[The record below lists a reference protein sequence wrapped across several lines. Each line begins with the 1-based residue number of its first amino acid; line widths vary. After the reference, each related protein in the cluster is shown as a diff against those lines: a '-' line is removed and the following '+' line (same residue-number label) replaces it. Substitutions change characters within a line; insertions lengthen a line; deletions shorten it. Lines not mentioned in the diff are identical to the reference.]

1 MKKVAIYV
9 RVSTKDKGQDVEN
22 QVSQLKRFCSSR
34 GWDIYE
40 IYSDNESG
48 QKGRR
53 ERKSFDRMFNAARLG
68 EFDILLFWA
77 LDRFSREGT
86 LKTIS
91 YLQLLD
97 EYKIR
102 FVSYTEEFLNT
113 NNDLVQSILIPLLS
127 YFAQLEAK
135 KISERTKAGME
146 RARKNG
152 KRLGREALSSTGVDK
167 KIIDLQQQGY
177 TDTQIMKELKISR
190 NTVKKYKQKEAA

>member
-40 IYSDNESG
+40 IFSDNESG

-167 KIIDLQQQGY
+167 KIINLQQQGY

-190 NTVKKYKQKEAA
+190 NTVKKYKQKAAA